1 MPTATGKEPA
11 DDILDAVSRGVVLDG
26 SVPLPAADAFPKEGD
41 KEYPAYEARMADL
54 REALMWGFYDV
65 LALAFPARYKVD
77 DVQDPPLPPFKQM
90 LEDIE
95 YASGYK
101 FSALCNEETATYK
114 DRQKEFD
121 VFGETHKMV
130 IDPPFCFHGSS
141 YESVEKIYNDGF
153 DLALCTAEGAY
164 GGGPGMPCAYVSQYL
179 REALV
184 YSRIDE
190 KNMLWVVYGRA
201 HIGDPEKIPVGSKGQ
216 IDFGV
221 YPDGRPILTTTNAN
235 KTYWCMS
242 QPRQQFCSE
251 GFVGFRIASKL
262 SDFALL
268 HMTYPP
274 AVWKRMTEEIP
285 ELVAYKQGLVAKAES
300 EGRKAH
306 RQAAWAAQVGR
317 RKQPPRAAKSKQGQ

>member
-1 MPTATGKEPA
+1 VILRMSGGSAKAPTDEMPTATGKEPA
-11 DDILDAVSRGVVLDG
+11 DDTW
-26 SVPLPAADAFPKEGD
+26 PADSFPKEGD
-41 KEYPAYEARMADL
+41 KEYPVYAARMADL
-54 REALMWGFYDV
+54 REALMWGFFDV
-65 LALAFPARYKVD
+65 LALAFPERYGLD
-77 DVQDPPLPPFKQM
+77 APLPPFTQM

-114 DRQKEFD
+114 DRKGAFD

-141 YESVEKIYNDGF
+141 YESVQEIYNDGF

-164 GGGPGMPCAYVSQYL
+164 GGGPGMPCAYVSQYI

-184 YSRIDE
+184 YSRMDE
-190 KNMLWVVYGRA
+190 KNLLWVVYGPA

-221 YPDGRPILTTTNAN
+221 YPDGSPILTTTNAN
-235 KTYWCMS
+235 KTYWCLS

-268 HMTYPP
+268 HMMYPP
-274 AVWKRMTEEIP
+274 AVWKRMTEAVP
-285 ELVAYKQGLVAKAES
+285 ELVAYKQVLIAKAKS
-300 EGRKAH
+300 EGRKAD
-306 RQAAWAAQVGR
+306 RQAAWAARVGS